1 MRRLL
6 VFVMSSRRVLSCH
19 RRATGAASGAEH
31 SARHAQHTTDH
42 RLASHHE
49 STESFGILLYAT
61 IGPRGVRRPC
71 VAVRCNPMRTDVRRC
86 GDAVDGRSV
95 RRPIRRKGMG
105 AKGRPTY
112 RPRLPPSA
120 IARVARSPAPD
131 RHRLGAGHAGE
142 HGGAGRNSSRQARAG
157 RGADSGRQRRTRGES
172 KIGRGPDGRG
182 SRCTAP
188 ARARALR
195 ATR

>member
-1 MRRLL
+1 
-6 VFVMSSRRVLSCH
+6 MSSPRYRRSIGCRALRPS
-19 RRATGAASGAEH
+19 RATHYGS
-31 SARHAQHTTDH
+31 SARKSP
-42 RLASHHE
+42 RFS
-49 STESFGILLYAT
+49 GIFRDSSPVT

-95 RRPIRRKGMG
+95 RRPIRRKGEG

-157 RGADSGRQRRTRGES
+157 RGADSGGQRRTRGES